1 MNPLLAPLT
10 HDPLPHDL
18 ITQGFVV
25 HDLVAL
31 LVVTQLAAP
40 VATLAL
46 IGLPALLGRPLSE
59 RLTTRLV
66 GTGFTIAFS
75 AGLVIFAVLAGR
87 RFVPEIV
94 HLGTWFSVGHHAATI
109 DLVADGLSVPYVC
122 FSTGLCALVNAFAVQ
137 RREGG
142 PPRIHHLPQL
152 RRGAADG
159 GRRRAPRRRLRRF

>member
-75 AGLVIFAVLAGR
+75 AG
-87 RFVPEIV
+87 
-94 HLGTWFSVGHHAATI
+94 
-109 DLVADGLSVPYVC
+109 
-122 FSTGLCALVNAFAVQ
+122 
-137 RREGG
+137 
-142 PPRIHHLPQL
+142 
-152 RRGAADG
+152 
-159 GRRRAPRRRLRRF
+159 